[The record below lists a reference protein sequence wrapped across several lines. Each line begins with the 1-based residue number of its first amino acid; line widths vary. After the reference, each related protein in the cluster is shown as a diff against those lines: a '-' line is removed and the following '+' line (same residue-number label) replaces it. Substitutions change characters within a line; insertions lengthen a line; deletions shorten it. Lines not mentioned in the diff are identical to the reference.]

1 MSVLDF
7 IFSVAL
13 LLAFVVLAL
22 AHLRETTSLAD
33 RDWNPGAMSEQW
45 RWDRQSSV
53 LRRVK

>member
-1 MSVLDF
+1 MSVFEF

-13 LLAFVVLAL
+13 LVAFVVLAL
-22 AHLRETTSLAD
+22 AYLRETSSLAD

-45 RWDRQSSV
+45 RWDRESSF